1 MAATLNPLATGTK
14 VCGIG
19 TDWEAEVVT
28 SEITE
33 RGNRKS
39 VLRWT
44 VDVPAADIR
53 KGEEHVWV
61 QVAGRTPRF
70 IVTPTT
76 EPPTGPAPAGP
87 ASL

>member
-1 MAATLNPLATGTK
+1 MAATLTPLATGTK
-14 VCGIG
+14 VFAIG

-28 SEITE
+28 SAITE
-33 RGNRKS
+33 RGHRKT

-44 VDVPAADIR
+44 VDVPAAGIR

-70 IVTPTT
+70 IVAATN
-76 EPPTGPAPAGP
+76 
-87 ASL
+87 